1 MFLRGRADNC
11 MKVSAIQKLRR
22 KLAADEP
29 VYGLWVT
36 LESASITEMAVAL
49 GLDWVVIDAEHGHL
63 DWRDILEHLRA
74 AVRSDTVA
82 LVRVTELNIGQIKRA
97 LDIGADGIVIPWIET
112 AEQLRQAVAFAH
124 YPPDGLRGMGGERAT
139 CWGKCLAENA
149 AQADEH
155 VLVVPIIETVR
166 AGKNI
171 EELCRVEGVELFQ
184 FGPADY
190 SATAGYKGQWEG
202 PGVAEQLLA
211 LKETIRRHGKH
222 CGVLATSNDNL
233 AQRRE
238 QGFRFLGVGMDAG
251 LLLRSL
257 TGALETLGCNTAITT
272 SLAPQDAKSRDATQG
287 DSKPA
292 NVAAAGTASGVP
304 GRTAETRAVL
314 QTRPAG
320 FVPDRPEVIT
330 TRNAARRVELER
342 GVVFQPHV
350 GAHNQA
356 RNLTTGMVTFMPGA
370 QLPYHKHPH
379 GEAVTLLSGESELE
393 VEGRRYRLR
402 PLDNVYIP
410 AGRPHFAVN
419 PSASKPATFHI
430 AMDTHNPS
438 QALVSPITPTGLMP
452 DEATG
457 VSGAERVSRHAATPW
472 YEPNPGARFQDYF
485 NRELGSVGM
494 SGGYGEFKTGGRL
507 PCHLHDFDESITI
520 IQGTATCVV
529 EGRKYALSDCSTAL
543 APRGRCHYFINL
555 TDRPMAMIWVY
566 AGDMPQRLV
575 LNEQCCQP
583 EGCP

>member
-36 LESASITEMAVAL
+36 LESPSITEMAVAL

-63 DWRDILEHLRA
+63 DWRDILEHVRA

-82 LVRVTELNIGQIKRA
+82 LVRITELNIGQIKRA
-97 LDIGADGIVIPWIET
+97 LDIGADGIVVPWIET

-190 SATAGYKGQWEG
+190 SSTAGYKGQWEG

-211 LKETIRRHGKH
+211 IKDTIRRYGKH

-233 AQRRE
+233 AQRRA
-238 QGFRFLGVGMDAG
+238 QGFRLLGVGMDAG

-257 TGALETLGCNTAITT
+257 TGALEGLGRTATIVS
-272 SLAPQDAKSRDATQG
+272 SLAPQDAKSDAA
-287 DSKPA
+287 KPA
-292 NVAAAGTASGVP
+292 SVAVGGTLGGVSE
-304 GRTAETRAVL
+304 RTAETRAPL
-314 QTRPAG
+314 PARPSG
-320 FVPDRPEVIT
+320 FLPDRPEVIT
-330 TRNAARRVELER
+330 TRGAARRIALER

-379 GEAVTLLSGESELE
+379 GEAITLLSGEAE
-393 VEGRRYRLR
+393 VEVDGRRYRLR

-410 AGRPHFAVN
+410 AERAHFAVN

-430 AMDTHNPS
+430 AMNTHDPS
-438 QALVSPITPTGLMP
+438 QAVVPAVTPTRLMP
-452 DEATG
+452 EDTTG
-457 VSGAERVSRHAATPW
+457 VSGAERVSRHATTPW

-485 NRELGSVGM
+485 NRELGSMGM
-494 SGGYGEFKTGGRL
+494 SGGYGEFTTGGRL

-529 EGRKYALSDCSTAL
+529 EGRRYALSDCATAL

>member
-1 MFLRGRADNC
+1 

-29 VYGLWVT
+29 LYGLWVT

-97 LDIGADGIVIPWIET
+97 LDIGADGIVVPWIET

-124 YPPDGLRGMGGERAT
+124 YPPGGLRGMGGERAT

-171 EELCRVEGVELFQ
+171 DELCRVDGVELFQ

-190 SATAGYKGQWEG
+190 SSTAGYKGQWEG

-211 LKETIRRHGKH
+211 IKETIRGHGKQ
-222 CGVLATSNDNL
+222 CGVLATSNENL
-233 AQRRE
+233 VQRRE

-257 TGALETLGCNTAITT
+257 SGALETLGRSTAIHS
-272 SLAPQDAKSRDATQG
+272 SLAPQTGKSA
-287 DSKPA
+287 KPA
-292 NVAAAGTASGVP
+292 SVAAAGTTNRGP
-304 GRTAETRAVL
+304 GMIADTRAVL
-314 QTRPAG
+314 PTRPAG
-320 FVPDRPEVIT
+320 FLPDRPEVIT
-330 TRNAARRVELER
+330 TRSAARRVELER

-356 RNLTTGMVTFMPGA
+356 RNLTTGLVTFMPGA

-379 GEAVTLLSGESELE
+379 GEAITLLSGEAEVE

-410 AGRPHFAVN
+410 AERAHFAVN
-419 PSASKPATFHI
+419 PSASRPATFHI
-430 AMDTHNPS
+430 AMNTHDPS
-438 QALVSPITPTGLMP
+438 RALVSAVTPTRLMP
-452 DEATG
+452 DEANG
-457 VSGAERVSRHAATPW
+457 VSGAERVSRHATTPC
-472 YEPNPGARFQDYF
+472 YEANPGANFQDYF

-494 SGGYGEFKTGGRL
+494 SGGYGEFTTGGRL

-520 IQGTATCVV
+520 IEGTATCVV
-529 EGRKYALSDCSTAL
+529 EGRKYALSDCATAL

-555 TDRPMAMIWVY
+555 SDRPMAMIWVY

-575 LNEQCCQP
+575 LNEQCCQA
-583 EGCP
+583 EGCPDLPPQSGA

>member
-1 MFLRGRADNC
+1 

-49 GLDWVVIDAEHGHL
+49 GLDWVVIDIEHGHL
-63 DWRDILEHLRA
+63 DWRDVLEHLRA

-97 LDIGADGIVIPWIET
+97 LDIGADGIVVPWIET

-124 YPPDGLRGMGGERAT
+124 YPPGGLRGMGGERAT

-190 SATAGYKGQWEG
+190 SSTAGYKGQWEG
-202 PGVAEQLLA
+202 PGVAEQILA
-211 LKETIRRHGKH
+211 IKETIRRHGKH
-222 CGVLATSNDNL
+222 CGVLATSNENL

-257 TGALETLGCNTAITT
+257 TGALETLGRSTT
-272 SLAPQDAKSRDATQG
+272 IGASLAPQNVVST
-287 DSKPA
+287 KPA
-292 NVAAAGTASGVP
+292 SVAVAGKTSGVP
-304 GRTAETRAVL
+304 EGTSAGSAVL
-314 QTRPAG
+314 TTRPPG
-320 FVPDRPEVIT
+320 YLPDRPEVIT
-330 TRNAARRVELER
+330 TRGAARRIELER
-342 GVVFQPHV
+342 GVIFQPHV

-379 GEAVTLLSGESELE
+379 GEAITLLSGEAEVE

-410 AGRPHFAVN
+410 PEQAHFAVN
-419 PSASKPATFHI
+419 KSASKPATFHI
-430 AMDTHNPS
+430 AMNTHDPS
-438 QALVSPITPTGLMP
+438 QALVRAVTPTRMMP
-452 DEATG
+452 DDATG
-457 VSGAERVSRHAATPW
+457 VSGAERVSRHATTTW
-472 YEPNPGARFQDYF
+472 YEPNPGAHFQDYF
-485 NRELGSVGM
+485 NRDLGSVGM
-494 SGGYGEFKTGGRL
+494 SGGYGEFATGGRL

-529 EGRKYALSDCSTAL
+529 EGRKYALSDCATAL

-555 TDRPMAMIWVY
+555 SDRPMAMIWVY
-566 AGDMPQRLV
+566 AGEMPQRLV
-575 LNEQCCQP
+575 LQEQCCQS